1 MKKLEQSKVAVA
13 QQTRELSQAELE
25 EVSGGTNYYLI
36 VRSTRYDQVVAGRTG
51 PRGPAPG
58 GYGG

>member
-13 QQTRELSQAELE
+13 QQTRELSQAELAK
-25 EVSGGTNYYLI
+25 VSGGNFYMMVSYN
-36 VRSTRYDQVVAGRTG
+36 RYDQVTAGRTG

-58 GYGG
+58 GTGW